1 MSDYKI
7 LMLKDKAYKLQRRFI
22 ERFHQTWN
30 LRESVEELAIQTGH
44 LCQSL
49 INNGKIGD
57 LSDAHNQPN
66 RILNHTKDELC
77 DCFLSVCSIYVF
89 FEIKKEEEINIHISE
104 REKDEKTLILELL
117 ILAAQLLDSC
127 LIIKGVKPPFKR
139 DERQIFLQT
148 YFSIIEILECIAKIE
163 NVDIEYE
170 FDAMIARTI
179 EFLEKE

>member
-1 MSDYKI
+1 MNDYKI
-7 LMLKDKAYKLQRRFI
+7 LKLKDKAYELQRRFI
-22 ERFHQTWN
+22 KRFDQKWN

-44 LCQSL
+44 LYQSL
-49 INNGKIGD
+49 INNRKIAD

-89 FEIKKEEEINIHISE
+89 FEIKKDEEIDVHIAE
-104 REKDEKTLILELL
+104 REKDEKTLISELS

-127 LIIKGVKPPFKR
+127 LIIKGIKPPFKR
-139 DERQIFLQT
+139 NERQIFLQI
-148 YFSIIEILECIAKIE
+148 YFSIVEILECIAKIE
-163 NVDIEYE
+163 NMDIEYE
-170 FDAMIARTI
+170 FDAMIARTM